1 MNKKSIEDVDFS
13 GKRVL
18 ARVDYNVP
26 LKNGIIKDNTRIKE
40 TLPTLKYILDHGAS
54 QVVLMSHL
62 GRPDGKVVPEATLE
76 PVAKEL
82 EKLLGEPVRFAKDCV
97 GPDSEKAVL
106 EEKAKIVLLENLRY
120 HPEEE
125 VLKGTPE
132 EDVEKFR
139 TQLAKYGD
147 VYVNDAFG
155 TAHRAHSSM
164 VGLKR
169 LGCCVSGYLLKKEL
183 DYFRKALVEPSKP
196 FVAILGGA
204 KVKDKIKLIEN
215 MLDKVD
221 EMIIVGGMAF
231 TFKKVCFGV
240 SIGKS
245 LFDEDGAKIVEKLLE
260 KAKKNGV
267 KLHFPIDHVC
277 ADALTETAQKTV
289 YTDEQGIPDNLMGLD
304 IGPKSVELFR
314 EVILNA
320 KTLVWNG
327 PAGVFEIKQ
336 FSAGSIGLLDAVAT
350 ATEQGLV
357 SIIGGGDTVSLVQN
371 NNAQNKVS
379 HISTGGGASLELLEG
394 RKLPGVE
401 ALDDRQ

>member
-1 MNKKSIEDVDFS
+1 MNKKSIEDINLS

-18 ARVDYNVP
+18 VRVDYNVP
-26 LKNGIIKDNTRIKE
+26 IKNGIIKDNTRIKE
-40 TLPTLKYILDHGAS
+40 TIPTLKYILDHGAT
-54 QVVLMSHL
+54 QIVLMSHL
-62 GRPDGKVVPEATLE
+62 GRPDGKVVPEASLE

-82 EKLLGEPVRFAKDCV
+82 EKLLGDSVRFAKDCV

-125 VLKGTPE
+125 VLKGTSDE
-132 EDVEKFR
+132 AVEKFR
-139 TQLAKYGD
+139 AQLAKYGD

-155 TAHRAHSSM
+155 TAHRPHSSM

-169 LGCCVSGYLLKKEL
+169 LGTCVSGFLLKKEL
-183 DYFRKALVEPSKP
+183 DYFRKALVEPQRP

-245 LFDEDGAKIVEKLLE
+245 LFDEEGSKIVEGLLE

-277 ADALTETAQKTV
+277 ANAVNDTAEKTV
-289 YTDEQGIPDNLMGLD
+289 YTDEQGIPDDLMGLD
-304 IGPKSVELFR
+304 IGPQSVELFKQ
-314 EVILNA
+314 VILRA

-336 FSAGSIGLLDAVAT
+336 FATGSVGLLDAVAT
-350 ATEQGLV
+350 ATEKGLV
-357 SIIGGGDTVSLVQN
+357 SIIGGGDTVSLVCN
-371 NNAQNKVS
+371 YGAQNKVS

-401 ALDDRQ
+401 ALDDK

>member
-1 MNKKSIEDVDFS
+1 MNKKSIEDINLS
-13 GKRVL
+13 GKRMLV
-18 ARVDYNVP
+18 RVDYNVP
-26 LKNGIIKDNTRIKE
+26 IKNGIIKDNTRIKE
-40 TLPTLKYILDHGAS
+40 TIPTLKYILDHGAT
-54 QVVLMSHL
+54 QIVLMSHL
-62 GRPDGKVVPEATLE
+62 GRPDGKVVPEASLE

-82 EKLLGEPVRFAKDCV
+82 EKLLGDSVRFAKDCV

-125 VLKGTPE
+125 VLKGTSDE
-132 EDVEKFR
+132 AVEKFR
-139 TQLAKYGD
+139 AQLAKYGD

-155 TAHRAHSSM
+155 TAHRPHSSM

-169 LGCCVSGYLLKKEL
+169 LGTCVSGFLLKKEL
-183 DYFRKALVEPSKP
+183 DYFRKALVEPQRP

-245 LFDEDGAKIVEKLLE
+245 LFDEEGSKIVEGLLE

-277 ADALTETAQKTV
+277 ANAVNDTAEKTV
-289 YTDEQGIPDNLMGLD
+289 YTDEQGIPDDLMGLD
-304 IGPKSVELFR
+304 IGPQSVELFKQ
-314 EVILNA
+314 VILRA

-336 FSAGSIGLLDAVAT
+336 FATGSVGLLDAVAT
-350 ATEQGLV
+350 ATEKGLV
-357 SIIGGGDTVSLVQN
+357 SIIGGGDTVSLVCN
-371 NNAQNKVS
+371 YGAQNKVS

-401 ALDDRQ
+401 ALDDK

>member
-1 MNKKSIEDVDFS
+1 MNKKSIEDVNLS

-18 ARVDYNVP
+18 VRVDYNVP

-40 TLPTLKYILDHGAS
+40 TIPTLKYILDHGAT
-54 QVVLMSHL
+54 QIVLMSHL
-62 GRPDGKVVPEATLE
+62 GRPDGKVVPDASLE

-82 EKLLGEPVRFAKDCV
+82 EKLLGESVRFAKDCV
-97 GPDSEKAVL
+97 GSDSEKAVL
-106 EEKAKIVLLENLRY
+106 EEKAKIVLLENLRF

-125 VLKGTPE
+125 VLKGTSDE
-132 EDVEKFR
+132 AVEKFR
-139 TQLAKYGD
+139 AQLAKYGD

-155 TAHRAHSSM
+155 TAHRPHSSM

-169 LGCCVSGYLLKKEL
+169 LGTCVSGFLLKKEL
-183 DYFRKALVEPSKP
+183 DYFRKALVEPQRP

-245 LFDEDGAKIVEKLLE
+245 LFDEEGSKIVEGLLE

-277 ADALTETAQKTV
+277 ANAVNDTAEKSI
-289 YTDEQGIPDNLMGLD
+289 YTDEQGIPDDLMGLD
-304 IGPKSVELFR
+304 IGPQSIELFKQ
-314 EVILNA
+314 VILGA

-336 FSAGSIGLLDAVAT
+336 FATGSVGLLDAVAT
-350 ATEQGLV
+350 ATEKGLV
-357 SIIGGGDTVSLVQN
+357 SIIGGGDTVSLVCN
-371 NNAQNKVS
+371 NGAQNKVS

-401 ALDDRQ
+401 ALDDK